1 MKSLYYAA
9 AIAALVAGLSTQ
21 VIASPKPLIAL
32 NNGVITTEAAIG
44 GPTLEF
50 MTLMSTGWEAPF
62 VLGPL
67 EPQQGWTAS
76 GTNLPYASVST
87 ANPHSGVQHL
97 QIVNDPTV
105 GAGTL
110 RVMLSPVVAVAA
122 NSPSTTKEWIYIS
135 NDGGADVDA
144 IGQAP
149 SQGFISWRVK
159 FSFSDDTGAGPG
171 TIYVLDNLEGSLFF
185 INTGV
190 TWNTA
195 VYTELKVQF
204 DPAMGEIR
212 YFYDGNLIY
221 TGAIVAGTAIE
232 QVGYLAD
239 NFQLPGESAAVD
251 DMSLIDTATDPTAT
265 KTSSWG
271 KIKSTYR

>member
-1 MKSLYYAA
+1 MKSLYYVAA
-9 AIAALVAGLSTQ
+9 VAALVVGLSTQ
-21 VIASPKPLIAL
+21 VLASPKPPVPL
-32 NNGVITTEAAIG
+32 NTDVITTEALIG

-50 MTLMSTGWEAPF
+50 MTLLSTGWEAPF
-62 VLGPL
+62 VLGPM

-76 GTNLPYASVST
+76 GVNLPYASISA
-87 ANPHSGVQHL
+87 ANPHSGTQHL
-97 QIVNDPTV
+97 RIVNDPTV

-110 RVMLSPVVAVAA
+110 RVMLSPVVAVPA
-122 NSPSTTKEWIYIS
+122 NSPSTTTEWIYIS
-135 NDGGADVDA
+135 NDGGADIDA

-149 SQGFISWRVK
+149 SQGFISYRVK

-171 TIYVLDNLEGSLFF
+171 TIYVLDNVGGLFF

-195 VYTELKVQF
+195 VYTQLKVQF
-204 DPAMGEIR
+204 DPALGEIR

-221 TGAIVAGTAIE
+221 TGVIVAGTSIE

-239 NFQLPGESAAVD
+239 NFQLAGEHAGVD
-251 DMSLIDTATDPTAT
+251 DVSLIDTATDPTAS